1 MAAQD
6 SMIAGLFTTPEMY
19 QQQQD
24 QLATQ
29 QAIQMAQLAPEQR
42 AQADIRGGFQRA
54 GNAIGG
60 LMGAQDPMMK
70 MQALRT
76 QIMQGVDQTDAT
88 SLKEAAKKL
97 ADMGDLQGA
106 SALAQRSVEV
116 QSKIDEKQATRD
128 TQLQIAREK
137 IAAQIEAAKERG
149 ATQLQIAQ
157 MAQEGRMML
166 AQLAQG
172 TKQAAA
178 DEKAAVADQQRVG
191 AVASFNDALTT
202 LDVLKNHAGKSAA
215 VGFGGGAASMIPGT
229 AAYGFG
235 KQLETFKA
243 QTFVP
248 MVSALKGM
256 GALSDAEGKKLTDSV
271 GALDQGMSPKEFDT
285 QVTAIEKKL
294 QAAKKR
300 AEAMVKD
307 KTLLK
312 PFETPSEIPA
322 ATPIYATNPTTKERI
337 MSTDGGKT
345 WTKAQ

>member
-1 MAAQD
+1 MAD
-6 SMIAGLFTTPEMY
+6 PTTAGLFSTPEQY
-19 QQQQD
+19 QQAQSQAALQNAITMG
-24 QLATQ
+24 QLT
-29 QAIQMAQLAPEQR
+29 PEQSSR
-42 AQADIRGGFQRA
+42 AALMFA
-54 GNAIGG
+54 GNRAAQGVASA
-60 LMGAQDPMMK
+60 LGAQDP
-70 MQALRT
+70 ALQLQSAR
-76 QIMQGVDQTDAT
+76 QSILKGVDQTSAA
-88 SLKEAAKKL
+88 SLREAAQKL

-106 SALAQRSVEV
+106 NALAQQSVAI
-116 QSKIDEKQATRD
+116 QAKIEDKQAARD

-157 MAQEGRMML
+157 MAQEGRMMI
-166 AQLAQG
+166 AQLAQS

-178 DEKAAVADQQRVG
+178 EEKATAADQQRVG

-202 LDVLKNHAGKSAA
+202 LDVLKNHEGKSAA
-215 VGFGGGAASMIPGT
+215 VGFGGGTASMVPGT

-271 GALDQGMSPKEFDT
+271 GALDQGMDPKEFDK

-294 QAAKKR
+294 QAAKAR
-300 AEAMVKD
+300 AESMVKD
-307 KTLLK
+307 KNLLK
-312 PFETPSEIPA
+312 PFEQPKTPE
-322 ATPIYATNPTTKERI
+322 TPKPTRRWNPQTNSFENI
-337 MSTDGGKT
+337 
-345 WTKAQ
+345 